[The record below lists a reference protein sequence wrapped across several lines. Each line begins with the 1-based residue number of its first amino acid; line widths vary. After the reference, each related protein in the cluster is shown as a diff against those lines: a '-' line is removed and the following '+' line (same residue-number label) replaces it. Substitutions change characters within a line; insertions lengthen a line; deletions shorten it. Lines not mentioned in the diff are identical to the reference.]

1 MVEIVWDVIQKDI
14 RKGAGCNMTSLEALL
29 ESLSPAMELDLMAG
43 GDTSLPP
50 EERTTDAG
58 APGAQSP
65 GPGGAGGMDNEPLG
79 SGGADDDFGNDDPM
93 DSDGMNGGD
102 DPTMGGDPTDPMTDN
117 GSTSTETPNELEGK
131 NNLRVQAMTLADV
144 VDAAITRCHQ
154 LDPPKDDKTR
164 IAFYEITKRL
174 DELKDSLNNF
184 MIEIMPRVNYVDCL
198 RRFTAMN
205 KVFDLLISAVD
216 KIFPKIKEED
226 KDDNKSK

>member
-1 MVEIVWDVIQKDI
+1 
-14 RKGAGCNMTSLEALL
+14 MTSLEALL

-50 EERTTDAG
+50 EQRTVDDTGAAG
-58 APGAQSP
+58 TQSP
-65 GPGGAGGMDNEPLG
+65 DPNGAGGMDDESG
-79 SGGADDDFGNDDPM
+79 SGGADDFGNDDPM
-93 DSDGMNGGD
+93 DSDGMDGGD

-131 NNLRVQAMTLADV
+131 NNLRIQTMTLSDV

-154 LDPPKDDKTR
+154 IEPPKDDDAR

-174 DELKDSLNNF
+174 DELKSSLQNF
-184 MIEIMPRVNYVDCL
+184 MVEVMPRVNYVDCL

-205 KVFDLLISAVD
+205 KVFDLMISAID
-216 KIFPKIKEED
+216 KLIPEV
-226 KDDNKSK
+226 KDEDNKSKNSSAN